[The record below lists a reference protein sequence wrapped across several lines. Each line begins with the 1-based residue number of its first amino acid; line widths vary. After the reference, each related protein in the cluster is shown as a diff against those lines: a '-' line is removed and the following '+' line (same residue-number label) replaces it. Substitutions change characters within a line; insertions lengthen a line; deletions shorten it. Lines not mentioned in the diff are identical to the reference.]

1 MSQLVMKPSLPIIKA
16 VALSDPGTMLCGTPR
31 VKASLWFSSESSFLQ
46 ILNSPTEPQ
55 PVEKPMWRTCGT
67 GTASAKD
74 LLRVN
79 MLAIYRGGPTW
90 GGNCPLLPAHWR
102 ITDSLDGCRP

>member
-1 MSQLVMKPSLPIIKA
+1 MSNLVMKPSLPIIKA

-67 GTASAKD
+67 GTASAKE

-79 MLAIYRGGPTW
+79 MFAVYRGGGSHL
-90 GGNCPLLPAHWR
+90 GGELPAAA
-102 ITDSLDGCRP
+102 RPLEDHRLIGRV